1 MGGAKAPAAP
11 KASKDYEKFIKLG
24 LKYLPQQLQAEFA
37 TRQQYDPKFIE
48 EQQGLQQQYGPTQY
62 AQQLEALHTLDPQ
75 GTAIRQQLGQRV
87 SGDLAS
93 GYSLPQDL
101 NTQLTSEIRGREAIT
116 GNELGAAPGAAEALY
131 KGRAM
136 QDLYQQH
143 IANAGNFLQGP
154 TPEQQLLA
162 VQGVSPARNL
172 SYVNPNAGMQGV
184 QLGQANYQN
193 MLAQYQAAQGSG
205 GGAFWGQAI
214 GGTLG
219 GVLGGV
225 YGGPAGAQ
233 LGVGTGSAVGSSVG
247 GYFSDARK
255 KNHIEYVGRSP
266 KGHPIFEFNYDEVPG
281 QRFRG
286 TVAQELLA
294 TCPEACTLGGDGF
307 WRVDYGKTDIKLEQI
322 PDLVEA

>member
-24 LKYLPQQLQAEFA
+24 LKYLPQQLQAEYA
-37 TRQQYDPKFIE
+37 TRQEYDPKFIA

-75 GTAIRQQLGQRV
+75 GAAIRQQLGTAV

-101 NTQLTSEIRGREAIT
+101 NTQLTSEIRGREALT
-116 GNELGAAPGAAEALY
+116 GNELGASAGAAEALY

-143 IANAGNFLQGP
+143 LANAGNFLQAP

-162 VQGVSPARNL
+162 VQPVSAARSL
-172 SYVNPNAGMQGV
+172 AYVNPNAGMQGV
-184 QLGQANYQN
+184 QAGQANYQN
-193 MLAQYQAAQGSG
+193 MLAQYQAAQGQ
-205 GGAFWGQAI
+205 GAGWGQAI
-214 GGTLG
+214 GSLVGTAAGAYYGGYQGAQIGGQTGGMLG
-219 GVLGGV
+219 GA
-225 YGGPAGAQ
+225 AG
-233 LGVGTGSAVGSSVG
+233 S
-247 GYFSDARK
+247 YFSDARK

-266 KGHPIFEFNYDEVPG
+266 KGYQIFEFNYDEVRG